1 MKRTILGGALAASIV
16 TVALVFTVSASA
28 TAATPAPKAPKSLSD
43 IQAAGAKATS
53 DRIASLNKDI
63 PKISAHAC
71 ISDGDKSTILGTLNA
86 DLTAM
91 QTLAGQIAAD
101 TDVTAAAAHYKSI
114 FDDYR
119 VYAVALPQAHY
130 AAAADCITDKAIP
143 ALTKAQTKLT
153 SLLAGKYAS
162 KSTPDIQAKMADLA
176 AQIATATSDT
186 NGVAAAA
193 LAVTPASYNA
203 DHSALSSAKSSI
215 SAANAAVKA
224 ARADIKAIVAAL
236 K

>member
-1 MKRTILGGALAASIV
+1 MKRTLLGGAVAAGII
-16 TVALVFTVSASA
+16 TAALVFTVSGPAM
-28 TAATPAPKAPKSLSD
+28 AATPAPKAPKTLAE
-43 IQAAGAKATS
+43 IQTAGAKATS

-63 PKISAHAC
+63 PKISGHAC

-91 QTLAGQIAAD
+91 QTLAGEIAAD
-101 TDVTAAAAHYKSI
+101 TDVTSAAAHYKSI

-130 AAAADCITDKAIP
+130 AAAADCITSKAIP
-143 ALTKAQTKLT
+143 ALTAAQTKLT
-153 SLLAGKYAS
+153 GLLSGKDAG

-215 SAANAAVKA
+215 SAADAAVKA
-224 ARADIKAIVAAL
+224 ARADIKAVVAAL

>member
-1 MKRTILGGALAASIV
+1 MKRTILGGALAASV
-16 TVALVFTVSASA
+16 VAAALVFTVSASA
-28 TAATPAPKAPKSLSD
+28 TAATPAPKAPKTLAE
-43 IQAAGAKATS
+43 IQTAGAKATS
-53 DRIASLNKDI
+53 DRIASLNNDI
-63 PKISAHAC
+63 PKISGHAC

-101 TDVTAAAAHYKSI
+101 TDVTVAAAHYKSI

-130 AAAADCITDKAIP
+130 AAAADCITGKAIP
-143 ALTKAQTKLT
+143 ALTNAQTKLT
-153 SLLAGKYAS
+153 GLLSGKDAS

-215 SAANAAVKA
+215 SAADAAVKA